1 MGKNSA
7 TVNGWSPIGSSGKAI
22 SPKSLATLRAM
33 ASRNVS
39 WYSTRPVIS
48 VRSIDPS
55 SDTRSSEPTWEM
67 RPISSVRTGTIS
79 TYAMGI

>member
-1 MGKNSA
+1 
-7 TVNGWSPIGSSGKAI
+7 
-22 SPKSLATLRAM
+22 M